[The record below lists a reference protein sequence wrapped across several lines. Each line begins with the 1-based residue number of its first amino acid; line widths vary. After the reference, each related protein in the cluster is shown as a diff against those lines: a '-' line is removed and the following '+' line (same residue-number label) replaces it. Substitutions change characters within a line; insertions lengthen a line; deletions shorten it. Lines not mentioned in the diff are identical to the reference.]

1 MTSSTIVQVVTSVL
15 WNYGYAPIRIRS
27 FAMIS
32 TTLVQ
37 EISQL
42 HADFCSALADST
54 RLILLYALADGPR
67 NVSELT
73 QELGQ
78 PQPTISRHLKI
89 LRDRGL
95 VVALRQGTMV
105 QYSLADARV
114 IDALDILR
122 NIMRDGI
129 QKRASFIEEIAT

>member
-1 MTSSTIVQVVTSVL
+1 MV
-15 WNYGYAPIRIRS
+15 
-27 FAMIS
+27 S

-37 EISQL
+37 EITQL

-67 NVSELT
+67 NVAELT

-78 PQPTISRHLKI
+78 PQPTISRHLKN

-95 VVALRQGTMV
+95 VIATRQGMMV
-105 QYSLADARV
+105 QYSLADKRV

-122 NIMRDGI
+122 SIMRDSI
-129 QKRASFIEEIAT
+129 QKRASLVEVA

>member
-1 MTSSTIVQVVTSVL
+1 
-15 WNYGYAPIRIRS
+15 
-27 FAMIS
+27 MIS

-67 NVSELT
+67 NVTELT

-78 PQPTISRHLKI
+78 PQPTISRHLKN

-95 VVALRQGTMV
+95 VIATRQGMMV
-105 QYSLADARV
+105 QYSLADVRV

-122 NIMRDGI
+122 SIMRDSI
-129 QKRASFIEEIAT
+129 QKRASLIEVV

>member
-1 MTSSTIVQVVTSVL
+1 MV
-15 WNYGYAPIRIRS
+15 
-27 FAMIS
+27 S

-37 EISQL
+37 EITQL

-54 RLILLYALADGPR
+54 RLILLYALAEGPR
-67 NVSELT
+67 NVTELT

-78 PQPTISRHLKI
+78 PQPTISRHLKN

-95 VVALRQGTMV
+95 VIATRQGMMV

-114 IDALDILR
+114 IEALDILR
-122 NIMRDGI
+122 SIMRDGI
-129 QKRASFIEEIAT
+129 QRRASLIEVV

>member
-1 MTSSTIVQVVTSVL
+1 MV
-15 WNYGYAPIRIRS
+15 
-27 FAMIS
+27 S

-37 EISQL
+37 EITQL

-67 NVSELT
+67 NVTELT

-78 PQPTISRHLKI
+78 PQPTISRHLKN

-95 VVALRQGTMV
+95 VIATRQGMMV
-105 QYSLADARV
+105 QYSLADKRV

-122 NIMRDGI
+122 SIMRDSI
-129 QKRASFIEEIAT
+129 QKRASLVEVV

>member
-1 MTSSTIVQVVTSVL
+1 MVS
-15 WNYGYAPIRIRS
+15 PI
-27 FAMIS
+27 
-32 TTLVQ
+32 LVQ
-37 EISQL
+37 EITQL

-67 NVSELT
+67 NVTELT

-95 VVALRQGTMV
+95 VTPTRQGMAV
-105 QYSLADARV
+105 VYSLSDMRV
-114 IDALDILR
+114 IQALDILR
-122 NIMRDGI
+122 SIMRDGI
-129 QKRASFIEEIAT
+129 QKRASLVEESSPI

>member
-1 MTSSTIVQVVTSVL
+1 MVS
-15 WNYGYAPIRIRS
+15 P
-27 FAMIS
+27 
-32 TTLVQ
+32 TLVQ
-37 EISQL
+37 EITQL

-54 RLILLYALADGPR
+54 RLILLYALAEGPC
-67 NVSELT
+67 NVSQLT

-95 VVALRQGTMV
+95 VVATRQGTTV
-105 QYSLADARV
+105 EYSLADHRV

-122 NIMRDGI
+122 TIMREGI
-129 QKRASFIEEIAT
+129 QKRASYIEEIPA

>member
-1 MTSSTIVQVVTSVL
+1 MTLRTIVRFVTSVL
-15 WNYGYAPIRIRS
+15 WKMHIYAYPNKV
-27 FAMIS
+27 MIMVS
-32 TTLVQ
+32 STLVQ
-37 EISQL
+37 EITQL

-54 RLILLYALADGPR
+54 RLLILYSLADGSH

-105 QYSLADARV
+105 QYSLTDGRV
-114 IDALDILR
+114 IEALDILR
-122 NIMRDGI
+122 SIMRDGI
-129 QKRASFIEEIAT
+129 HKRASFIEEVAL

>member
-1 MTSSTIVQVVTSVL
+1 
-15 WNYGYAPIRIRS
+15 
-27 FAMIS
+27 MIS

-37 EISQL
+37 EITLL

-54 RLILLYALADGPR
+54 RLILLYALADGPH
-67 NVSELT
+67 NVTELT

-78 PQPTISRHLKI
+78 PQPTISRHLKN

-95 VVALRQGTMV
+95 VTATRQGMMV
-105 QYSLADARV
+105 QYSLSDRRV

-122 NIMRDGI
+122 SIMRESI
-129 QKRASFIEEIAT
+129 QKRASLVEEAI